1 MLLTAPSHDFV
12 QKLNLPAHTV
22 NEKKKK
28 KQLMQVHGEN
38 VNLSA
43 TEAMFLCS
51 PLASL
56 SCLKTN
62 KERKLGSFYLGTA
75 ALSIL
80 LCKAQKSWLVLGQR
94 LFCTQQHDSTC
105 LASCGH
111 GRDAPLQ
118 MSWVMKHRMK
128 HVYEKSCVSFFRK
141 GLRHCHCGQVWTHH
155 LSRV

>member
-80 LCKAQKSWLVLGQR
+80 LCKAQKSWSVFGSKVVLHAATRQH
-94 LFCTQQHDSTC
+94 LF
-105 LASCGH
+105 GF
-111 GRDAPLQ
+111 
-118 MSWVMKHRMK
+118 M
-128 HVYEKSCVSFFRK
+128 
-141 GLRHCHCGQVWTHH
+141 WTW
-155 LSRV
+155 

>member
-1 MLLTAPSHDFV
+1 
-12 QKLNLPAHTV
+12 
-22 NEKKKK
+22 
-28 KQLMQVHGEN
+28 MQVHGEN

-80 LCKAQKSWLVLGQR
+80 LCKAQKSWLVFGSKVILHAATRQH
-94 LFCTQQHDSTC
+94 LF
-105 LASCGH
+105 GF
-111 GRDAPLQ
+111 
-118 MSWVMKHRMK
+118 M
-128 HVYEKSCVSFFRK
+128 
-141 GLRHCHCGQVWTHH
+141 WTW
-155 LSRV
+155 